1 MYKLNEKQN
10 IMLEKINRFQRRS
23 LDLSKISRKSSS
35 NQKHSKNSEHSGI
48 KIQKIKDFII
58 ESENINNK
66 NDKNK
71 KDSISFKGTNFPTCL
86 SFMTNTKN
94 YINSID
100 KKFRVRNLKNL
111 GEYKTMN
118 DNSSLL
124 LGNNSLLNSNKEV
137 KNKKLKNIFYLKSLN
152 NKKSVRQLMS
162 KINFSTNNKNS
173 KKNFFDENNINNNSS
188 SSVNIKNYNYFISS
202 IDKSV
207 NIFEQKHPQNY
218 KNSGTILTNFKLNLN
233 KKKLNHFFNKKINLS
248 MNTSTGMDI
257 KNKET
262 TLNESIKDKNFNK
275 KKSKIF
281 IEVKENK
288 NENKEKKNQIRD
300 EGGGTAELLKKL
312 ENIDNTIIKRNK
324 KFFKKLSMASFD
336 KTEDKKEEKDKEQK
350 KEENKKDNKE
360 EEEEKEE
367 EKEEKKEEKKDKE
380 EEKKEEKKE
389 DNKDDNK
396 EDNNDNNKEDNKE
409 EKKEIKDE
417 QKKSNLVNN
426 NNKEKRN
433 LHRKS
438 ILIIQNFEKKRL
450 SKNLKNNQQ
459 KKEKY
464 PDLFIQ
470 KSHKILDNETN
481 EFLKEII
488 EDNDIILPQSKKIK
502 ANKRSIILN
511 QKNNINKSILK
522 EKEKLKYISTY
533 LFIKSI
539 NINTLNSLRKSIMFE
554 VYKEKILN
562 YKTALRNIKETHM
575 LNILVY
581 SYISSINKCDLDNN
595 LKNFFYQ
602 KLDFSSINLPKVDIN
617 ENDNENPNDN
627 NILNDSIL
635 SKKILQKE
643 KTENNDKKDVFF
655 TVKTKFIENKK
666 YRYNK
671 LAQILSLHFIKKEL
685 DFYNV
690 LENVNFL
697 DNDDNLNLNKENN
710 NSPMIKKSIILK
722 RKRTNSFINDKLVR
736 YNNRNKSI
744 KHLTSNQN
752 TLSLSVLQKKEFFS
766 KQKNILYKK
775 FRNSLKVNLFWYK
788 ISGKNSKNLLQ
799 KSPANMDF
807 SAQQEYQLMNQIIS
821 LIQSHNFNRDLSY
834 NNYDML
840 KKIKK
845 KKNME
850 LILRLFI
857 IEGESLL
864 FSQFFK
870 DVIKKIDINSKDD
883 EGNTFLIL
891 SVKYGINSISKS
903 LLEHGVDAN
912 IQNYEGNSA
921 LHYALSRKNFYMAD
935 LLKKFGAVEDIINM
949 KGFTPWESL
958 GKSVEKID

>member
-35 NQKHSKNSEHSGI
+35 NKKHSKNSEHSGI

-360 EEEEKEE
+360 QEE
-367 EKEEKKEEKKDKE
+367 EKEEKNEEKK
-380 EEKKEEKKE
+380 
-389 DNKDDNK
+389 
-396 EDNNDNNKEDNKE
+396 
-409 EKKEIKDE
+409 
-417 QKKSNLVNN
+417 
-426 NNKEKRN
+426 
-433 LHRKS
+433 
-438 ILIIQNFEKKRL
+438 
-450 SKNLKNNQQ
+450 
-459 KKEKY
+459 
-464 PDLFIQ
+464 
-470 KSHKILDNETN
+470 
-481 EFLKEII
+481 
-488 EDNDIILPQSKKIK
+488 
-502 ANKRSIILN
+502 
-511 QKNNINKSILK
+511 K
-522 EKEKLKYISTY
+522 EKEK
-533 LFIKSI
+533 
-539 NINTLNSLRKSIMFE
+539 
-554 VYKEKILN
+554 KEK
-562 YKTALRNIKETHM
+562 
-575 LNILVY
+575 
-581 SYISSINKCDLDNN
+581 
-595 LKNFFYQ
+595 
-602 KLDFSSINLPKVDIN
+602 
-617 ENDNENPNDN
+617 
-627 NILNDSIL
+627 
-635 SKKILQKE
+635 
-643 KTENNDKKDVFF
+643 
-655 TVKTKFIENKK
+655 
-666 YRYNK
+666 
-671 LAQILSLHFIKKEL
+671 KKEI
-685 DFYNV
+685 
-690 LENVNFL
+690 E
-697 DNDDNLNLNKENN
+697 
-710 NSPMIKKSIILK
+710 
-722 RKRTNSFINDKLVR
+722 
-736 YNNRNKSI
+736 
-744 KHLTSNQN
+744 
-752 TLSLSVLQKKEFFS
+752 
-766 KQKNILYKK
+766 
-775 FRNSLKVNLFWYK
+775 
-788 ISGKNSKNLLQ
+788 
-799 KSPANMDF
+799 
-807 SAQQEYQLMNQIIS
+807 
-821 LIQSHNFNRDLSY
+821 
-834 NNYDML
+834 
-840 KKIKK
+840 IKK
-845 KKNME
+845 K
-850 LILRLFI
+850 
-857 IEGESLL
+857 
-864 FSQFFK
+864 
-870 DVIKKIDINSKDD
+870 D
-883 EGNTFLIL
+883 
-891 SVKYGINSISKS
+891 
-903 LLEHGVDAN
+903 
-912 IQNYEGNSA
+912 
-921 LHYALSRKNFYMAD
+921 
-935 LLKKFGAVEDIINM
+935 
-949 KGFTPWESL
+949 
-958 GKSVEKID
+958 